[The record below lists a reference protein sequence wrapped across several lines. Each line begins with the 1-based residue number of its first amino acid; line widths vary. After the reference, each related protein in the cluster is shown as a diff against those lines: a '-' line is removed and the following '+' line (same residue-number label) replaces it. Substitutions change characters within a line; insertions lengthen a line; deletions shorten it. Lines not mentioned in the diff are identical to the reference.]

1 MTTLSTSAMYFAGH
15 MLALAS
21 DTKK

>member
-15 MLALAS
+15 MLVLAS